1 MQNRQAAMDYSVCNA
16 VSNTTIGD
24 IPKIAQFYDV
34 ECQHSI
40 YFPKRVASARY
51 LEYPFAKT
59 IYYGVGAFHI
69 SGHVPECFPRYS
81 PQFMP
86 GVGIV
91 DGEVLESLWSTLNEV
106 SPSAQTAS
114 LAARTELLD
123 DHMLDSNW
131 KKIIHQGMLSGN
143 FGAQCDRCTWL
154 QRQPWGESTRKPFR
168 SLQKANGITKGYVK
182 TWILRCRTN
191 GKRKWLR
198 HKRCVHRIFRPWIF
212 LIQPW

>member
-1 MQNRQAAMDYSVCNA
+1 MVSLCHMIPNGEIFNSQASMDYSICNGVA
-16 VSNTTIGD
+16 NSTVGD
-24 IPKIAQFYDV
+24 IPTIAQFYDV

-40 YFPKRVASARY
+40 NFRKRVTAAPYVSF
-51 LEYPFAKT
+51 PFEKN

-86 GVGIV
+86 NVGVI
-91 DGEVLESLWSTLNEV
+91 DGEVLETLWATLNEV

-131 KKIIHQGMLSGN
+131 KKVINQCRAFAII
-143 FGAQCDRCTWL
+143 
-154 QRQPWGESTRKPFR
+154 WG
-168 SLQKANGITKGYVK
+168 I
-182 TWILRCRTN
+182 
-191 GKRKWLR
+191 
-198 HKRCVHRIFRPWIF
+198 H
-212 LIQPW
+212 